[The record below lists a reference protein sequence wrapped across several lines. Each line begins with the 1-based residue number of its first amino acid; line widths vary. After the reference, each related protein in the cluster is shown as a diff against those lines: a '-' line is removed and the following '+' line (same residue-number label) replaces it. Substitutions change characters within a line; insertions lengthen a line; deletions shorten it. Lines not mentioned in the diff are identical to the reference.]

1 MREGVYE
8 SDEEL
13 DFLEDEDDVVETPV
27 DDLEELDDDELFDDF
42 SDEELG
48 NIVTTV
54 SVLGEEVNLTAEEEL
69 DDNELFD
76 DEDDDSYYTSIRLNE
91 DERKLLTSSGLTEE
105 DLTEEGLLEIKEQSK
120 QVVIKSS
127 INKIIDRNMNT
138 YQTLSLNTIN
148 KQNERSEIA
157 MLTELSKQLGDCNV
171 PFLQTS
177 HIVEIR
183 KRIREVD
190 GTIESSIKLF
200 KSLDLP
206 QEVID
211 DPLNPHLFH
220 RYIQDVIRNRE
231 RVDRN
236 RKMIDHSSSVRVK
249 SFVTTLL
256 SNQRDAL
263 PYNLPQIAEKKQ
275 MIVDKL
281 RYENGHLVYTCA
293 NCKHEINYYDELISF
308 MRAGTI
314 CTVVSPLTCPD
325 CDTVNVISNKHISK
339 LNKIVLPQL
348 QSLTRGLEVRGVD
361 NAIIYYPSYEEL
373 SEAMPDLFSYTL
385 AEPEPEKEV
394 YVDWEQMKKD
404 FRDKLELIYDSKIV
418 SGEEAIGIRNLAKI
432 IASQSDDY
440 EELKGKALASLIQE
454 LKSSELNILSEE
466 FRLLTSI
473 PIWYRPRRDEYVST
487 ISKIIGSDCIDEHN
501 NVNYEMYHK
510 DFDDYEAD
518 INGYASLR
526 EQYIN
531 HLRDYAL
538 LFGNTTISNI
548 SLTENDKANFLSDSR
563 LASVLDYISDLM
575 ILTHLGENYL
585 QFFRP
590 RQFKGNVSRANASYD
605 ARLRNIKS
613 PDNID
618 KLASN
623 VAKFVEF
630 FSLLACPDNAFRLS
644 PSLFMLNSIH
654 GGDFLEDI
662 YKFAKTLLNKDYY
675 EAIKLKAMI
684 IDKHSETLGRL
695 LKQSPYDVITLLI
708 SDLPDR
714 DVSCS
719 KYDYYF
725 SDKTLTEEQ
734 KNKIVSL
741 YSQKKLIP
749 LELKGDTFEEKY
761 EYYRNL
767 EDFSSVDI
775 YKDKQFEEFVMDNYA
790 LLVGIKLLGSN
801 LNYDDYVTHTLA
813 RDFLFTIAN
822 LTLEEI
828 SRVLFIN
835 KEICSLYLTSDL
847 DLGNCEFDYGKIIV
861 FLYFKSP
868 NVMSTLSTDRV
879 EVMSDDDSVLDI
891 KVDYGTLRESL
902 VDDEAEMR
910 GDVEGLEMPSMI
922 VDKFFKEGGE

>member
-8 SDEEL
+8 SD
-13 DFLEDEDDVVETPV
+13 
-27 DDLEELDDDELFDDF
+27 DDLDLFDDDDEVIEQSTEDLDELTDDELFDDF
-42 SDEELG
+42 SDEELSKV
-48 NIVTTV
+48 VTTV
-54 SVLGEEVNLTAEEEL
+54 NVLGEHVDLTAEEEL
-69 DDNELFD
+69 DDNDLFD
-76 DEDDDSYYTSIRLNE
+76 DDDDDSYVSIKLND
-91 DERKLLTSSGLTEE
+91 DERKLLTSSGLEEE
-105 DLTEEGLLEIKEQSK
+105 DLTEEGLLELKEQSK
-120 QVVIKSS
+120 QVVVNSS
-127 INKIIDRNMNT
+127 ITKIIDRNINT
-138 YQTLSLNTIN
+138 YQTLSMNTIN

-190 GTIESSIKLF
+190 GSIESSLKLF

-206 QEVID
+206 QEVLD

-220 RYIQDVIRNRE
+220 RYIQDVIKNRE

-256 SNQRDAL
+256 ANQRDAL

-275 MIVDKL
+275 MIVEKL
-281 RYENGHLVYTCA
+281 RYKEGHLVYTCA
-293 NCKHEINYYDELISF
+293 NCKHEIDYYDELISF

-325 CDTVNVISNKHISK
+325 CDTVNIISNKHISK

-361 NAIIYYPSYEEL
+361 NAIIYYPSYEEM

-385 AEPEPEKEV
+385 SEPEPEKEV
-394 YVDWEQMKKD
+394 YVNWEQMKKD
-404 FRDKLELIYDSKIV
+404 FRDKLELIYDNKIV
-418 SGEEAIGIRNLAKI
+418 SSEEAIGIHNLAKI
-432 IASQSDDY
+432 IASQSEDY

-454 LKSSELNILSEE
+454 LKSSQLNILSEE

-473 PIWYRPRRDEYVST
+473 PVWYRPKRDEFVNH
-487 ISKIIGSDCIDEHN
+487 ISKIVGSDCIDSQG
-501 NVNYEMYHK
+501 NVNYEQYHK
-510 DFDDYEAD
+510 DFDDYEKDVNEYTKLRAQ
-518 INGYASLR
+518 YVKQLR
-526 EQYIN
+526 E
-531 HLRDYAL
+531 YAL

-548 SLTENDKANFLSDSR
+548 SLTENDKANFLSDSE
-563 LASVLDYISDLM
+563 LSKVLDYISDLM

-613 PDNID
+613 PDNTE
-618 KLASN
+618 KLADN

-630 FSLLACPDNAFRLS
+630 FSNLACPEKKNRLL
-644 PSLFMLNSIH
+644 PSLFMLNSVH
-654 GGDFLEDI
+654 GGDFLDDI
-662 YKFAKTLLNKDYY
+662 YKFAKALLNKDYY
-675 EAIKLKAMI
+675 EAIKLKDFI
-684 IDKHSETLGRL
+684 VEKHNKTLDRL
-695 LKQSPYDVITLLI
+695 LRQNPYDIIPVLI
-708 SDLPDR
+708 SQVPVR

-734 KNKIVSL
+734 QNKIVNL

-749 LELKGDTFEEKY
+749 STLKGETFEEKY

-767 EDFSSVDI
+767 EDFSTIGI
-775 YKDKQFEEFVMDNYA
+775 YKDEEFEDFVMNNYA

-813 RDFLFTIAN
+813 RDFLFTISQ
-822 LTLEEI
+822 LTIEEI

-835 KEICSLYLTSDL
+835 KDICSLYLTSEL
-847 DLGNCEFDYGKIIV
+847 DLGVCEFDYSKIIV
-861 FLYFKSP
+861 FLYFKST
-868 NVMSTLSTDRV
+868 NIMSTLSTDQI
-879 EVMSDDDSVLDI
+879 EVTNEDDSVLDI
-891 KVDYGTLRESL
+891 KVDFDTLRSSL
-902 VDDEAEMR
+902 NDDEAEMR
-910 GDVEGLEMPSMI
+910 ADVEGLEMPSMI